1 MVDKE
6 LKVRK
11 VPNLRFPE
19 FNGEW
24 EVKKLGEIAVFSKGK
39 GISKSDID
47 ESGIT
52 ECIRYGELYTHYKEV
67 IIDIK
72 SKTNINKSDLILSEE
87 NDVIIPASGET
98 KIDIAT
104 ASCILKS
111 GIALGGDLN
120 IIKSN
125 NINGVFLAYY
135 LNSKKKREIANL
147 AQGISVV
154 HLYSSQLS
162 SLHIILPELNE
173 QQKISGFL
181 TLLDERIQTQNKI
194 IEDLETLMS
203 NLRLQIFN
211 KKVRLRIESHSSWE
225 EYIISDILTIGNG
238 KDHKHLQKGTIPVFG
253 TGGIMRFVDGF
264 LYDGETVCI
273 GRKGTIDK
281 PLYHNGKI
289 WTVDTLFYTYNFK
302 NCIPKFVFHLFKIIN
317 WLAYKEASGVPSLSK
332 STIEKIRIQIP
343 SLNEQE
349 SIVAILGSIEEKI
362 QVEQRVLKQFIQN
375 KEYLLS
381 QLFV

>member
-1 MVDKE
+1 M
-6 LKVRK
+6 
-11 VPNLRFPE
+11 RFPE
-19 FNGEW
+19 FTDEW
-24 EVKKLGEIAVFSKGK
+24 QKKKLGDILQFKNGINAAKEQYGK
-39 GISKSDID
+39 GVKFVNVSDILNNEFLTYDNIMGSVDIDHTTHTRYLVEYGDILFQRSSETREEVGTANVYLDNDRTATFGGFVIRGKKIGDYNPTFFNNLLKTNSSRNSITSKSGG
-47 ESGIT
+47 ST
-52 ECIRYGELYTHYKEV
+52 RYNVGQ
-67 IIDIK
+67 
-72 SKTNINKSDLILSEE
+72 
-87 NDVIIPASGET
+87 ET
-98 KIDIAT
+98 
-104 ASCILKS
+104 
-111 GIALGGDLN
+111 
-120 IIKSN
+120 
-125 NINGVFLAYY
+125 
-135 LNSKKKREIANL
+135 LNSVELFFPQIPEQNKIASL
-147 AQGISVV
+147 
-154 HLYSSQLS
+154 LQL
-162 SLHIILPELNE
+162 LN
-173 QQKISGFL
+173 Q
-181 TLLDERIQTQNKI
+181 RIQTQNKI

-211 KKVRLRIESHSSWE
+211 KKLRLRIESHSSWE

-281 PLYHNGKI
+281 PLYHSGKI

-375 KEYLLS
+375 KKYLLS